1 MQAQSWANTRSKQ
14 FQDRGQTNPRGTKS
28 DQEKQQILA
37 SNSPPPRKEA
47 NTCANVLISWAWG
60 AGRARE
66 EASRQQTYSQ
76 HQPRAIEGTCSYT
89 IIIFSGK
96 LPEVFP

>member
-14 FQDRGQTNPRGTKS
+14 FQDRGQTNPWGTQS

-37 SNSPPPRKEA
+37 SISPPLTAKQA
-47 NTCANVLISWAWG
+47 NTCANALISWAWG

-66 EASRQQTYSQ
+66 EASRQQTYRQ
-76 HQPRAIEGTCSYT
+76 RQP
-89 IIIFSGK
+89 
-96 LPEVFP
+96 

>member
-14 FQDRGQTNPRGTKS
+14 FQDTGQTNPWGTQS

-37 SNSPPPRKEA
+37 STSPPSTKQA
-47 NTCANVLISWAWG
+47 NTCDNVLISGAWG

-76 HQPRAIEGTCSYT
+76 RQP
-89 IIIFSGK
+89 
-96 LPEVFP
+96 